1 MSNRSVINIDGD
13 FSLRPPDV
21 ALGTLVHSLPYK
33 RSIVGSLFLGGFL
46 AAFISPFFF
55 VGSIMGGPDGGLFA
69 LVTVMFSVFWMLGW
83 SVAVSL
89 IALLFL
95 GSMFGREC
103 LFITPGQLV
112 IRMELFGA
120 GFARTFRGD
129 EIKDLQRIEPE
140 KNAPLSWRGPYMTF
154 DHEGEA
160 INFGCTIDRL
170 TADLLTA
177 DIVETAISKSAPE
190 WTDVEDSGTAVREQ
204 YADSPFQQK
213 SDTTSVQPPLSM
225 TSPSTMALFAANL
238 IPVAGVLMFG
248 WSVGEVM
255 LLFWAESA
263 VIGFYNLCK
272 MWVIGRWATLFM
284 GPFFLGHY
292 GGFMVGHLLFI
303 YGFMIKG
310 PDHGGVIPMTEVFSD
325 FVSLSPALLALFISH
340 GVSFSRNFLKR
351 KEFEPMAL
359 KQLMVEPYRR
369 IVVMHITIIFGGF
382 LVMMLDNALPALVLM
397 ICLKVGADLK
407 AHFRAHK

>member
-1 MSNRSVINIDGD
+1 MGNRSVINIDGD
-13 FSLRPPDV
+13 FSLRPPGV
-21 ALGTLVHSLPYK
+21 APGTLVHELPYK
-33 RSIVGSLFLGGFL
+33 RSIFGSLFLGGFL
-46 AAFISPFFF
+46 AAFISPYFLI
-55 VGSIMGGPDGGLFA
+55 GDIMGGPGGGLFA

-95 GSMFGREC
+95 RSMFGREC
-103 LFITPGQLV
+103 LFITPGQLMV
-112 IRMELFGA
+112 RMELFGA

-129 EIKDLQRIEPE
+129 QIRELRRVEPD
-140 KNAPLSWRGPYMTF
+140 KTSPLSWRGPYLTF
-154 DHEGEA
+154 DHDGEA
-160 INFGCTIDRL
+160 IDFGCNIDRR
-170 TADLLTA
+170 TAELLSA
-177 DIVETAISKSAPE
+177 DIVEIAISKSAPQS
-190 WTDVEDSGTAVREQ
+190 TDDEDTRSTVQGQ
-204 YADSPFQQK
+204 YADSPFQGD
-213 SDTTSVQPPLSM
+213 SYPAGTQPPLSR
-225 TSPSTMALFAANL
+225 TSPSTMALLAANL
-238 IPVAGVLMFG
+238 VPVFGVLMFG

-272 MWVIGRWATLFM
+272 MWVVGRWATLFM
-284 GPFFLGHY
+284 GPFFIGHY

-310 PDHGGVIPMTEVFSD
+310 PDQGGGIPLTEVFTD

-340 GVSFSRNFLKR
+340 GVSFSRNFLSR
-351 KEFEPMAL
+351 KEFEPKEL

-369 IVVMHITIIFGGF
+369 IFVMHITIIFGGF
-382 LVMMLDNALPALVLM
+382 LVMMADNALPALVLM

-407 AHFRAHK
+407 AHFREHR